1 MNPNAIPSRRVI
13 VVENFN
19 GVWCDAWIIDQEQ
32 LVFASLWGRSS
43 RILALYGAITARQ
56 ITSLDLGGRSCRV
69 SSELDKRQTR
79 LPAQCR
85 YGSEFVHTMVFAET
99 LVRET
104 AGQRILI
111 GARHGD
117 GRMAPVAGDA
127 VFAELAQ
134 MANIGLLPCW
144 QAPLMQVLREQGIVR
159 DLEALGVQA
168 VKIDLA
174 DRDAF
179 ESLVSSLIKTGQLR
193 EAA

>member
-1 MNPNAIPSRRVI
+1 MNPNATPSRRVI
-13 VVENFN
+13 AVENFN

-69 SSELDKRQTR
+69 SGELDKRQTR

-85 YGSEFVHTMVFAET
+85 YGSDFVHVMIFDAM
-99 LVRET
+99 LIRET

-111 GARHGD
+111 GARYAD
-117 GRMAPVAGDA
+117 GRMEPVAEGL
-127 VFAELAQ
+127 VFRELAQ
-134 MANIGLLPCW
+134 MANIGLLASW
-144 QAPLMQVLREQGIVR
+144 QAPLMQVLREQDIVR
-159 DLEALGVQA
+159 ELEALGVQA

>member
-1 MNPNAIPSRRVI
+1 MNPNPTHTCPVI
-13 VVENFN
+13 AVENFN
-19 GVWCDAWIIDQEQ
+19 GVWCDAWIIDQDQ

-56 ITSLDLGGRSCRV
+56 ITSLDLGSRSSRV
-69 SSELDKRQTR
+69 CGELDKCQRR

-85 YGSEFVHTMVFAET
+85 YGSDFVHVLIFDAM
-99 LVRET
+99 LIRET

-111 GARHGD
+111 GARYAD
-117 GRMAPVAGDA
+117 GRMEPVAEGL
-127 VFAELAQ
+127 VFRELAQ
-134 MANIGLLPCW
+134 MANIGLLASW

>member
-1 MNPNAIPSRRVI
+1 MNPNPTHTCPVI
-13 VVENFN
+13 AVENFN
-19 GVWCDAWIIDQEQ
+19 GVWCDAWIIDQDQ

-56 ITSLDLGGRSCRV
+56 ITSLDLGSRSSRV
-69 SSELDKRQTR
+69 CGELDKCQRR

-85 YGSEFVHTMVFAET
+85 YGSDFVHVMIFDAM
-99 LVRET
+99 LIRET

-111 GARHGD
+111 GARYAD
-117 GRMAPVAGDA
+117 GRMEPVAEGL
-127 VFAELAQ
+127 VFRELAQ
-134 MANIGLLPCW
+134 MANIGLLASW

>member
-1 MNPNAIPSRRVI
+1 MNPNATPSRRVI
-13 VVENFN
+13 AVENFN

-32 LVFASLWGRSS
+32 LVFASIWGRSS

-69 SSELDKRQTR
+69 SGELDKRQTR

-85 YGSEFVHTMVFAET
+85 YGSDFVHVMIFDAM
-99 LVRET
+99 LIRET

-111 GARHGD
+111 GARYAD
-117 GRMAPVAGDA
+117 GRMEPVAEGL
-127 VFAELAQ
+127 VFRELAQ
-134 MANIGLLPCW
+134 MANIGLLASW
-144 QAPLMQVLREQGIVR
+144 QAPLMQVLREQDIVR
-159 DLEALGVQA
+159 ELEALGVQA

>member
-1 MNPNAIPSRRVI
+1 M
-13 VVENFN
+13 
-19 GVWCDAWIIDQEQ
+19 
-32 LVFASLWGRSS
+32 FASLWGRSS

-56 ITSLDLGGRSCRV
+56 ITSLDLGGRSSRV
-69 SSELDKRQTR
+69 CGELDKCQRR

-85 YGSEFVHTMVFAET
+85 YGSDFVHVMIFDAM
-99 LVRET
+99 LIRET

-111 GARHGD
+111 GARYAD
-117 GRMAPVAGDA
+117 GRMEPVAEGL
-127 VFAELAQ
+127 VFRELAQ
-134 MANIGLLPCW
+134 MANIGLLASW

>member
-1 MNPNAIPSRRVI
+1 MNPNPTHTCPVI
-13 VVENFN
+13 AVENFN
-19 GVWCDAWIIDQEQ
+19 GVWCDAWIIDQDQ
-32 LVFASLWGRSS
+32 LVFTSLWGRSS

-56 ITSLDLGGRSCRV
+56 ITSLDLGGRSSRV
-69 SSELDKRQTR
+69 CGELDKCQRR

-85 YGSEFVHTMVFAET
+85 YGSDFVHVMIFDAM
-99 LVRET
+99 LIRET

-111 GARHGD
+111 GARYAD
-117 GRMAPVAGDA
+117 GRIEPVAEGL
-127 VFAELAQ
+127 VFRELAQ
-134 MANIGLLPCW
+134 MANIGLLASW

>member
-1 MNPNAIPSRRVI
+1 MNPNPTHTCPVI
-13 VVENFN
+13 AVENFN
-19 GVWCDAWIIDQEQ
+19 GVWCDAWIIDQDQ

-69 SSELDKRQTR
+69 SGELDKRQTR

-104 AGQRILI
+104 VGQRILI

-117 GRMAPVAGDA
+117 GRMAPVAEDT

-134 MANIGLLPCW
+134 LANIGLLASW

>member
-1 MNPNAIPSRRVI
+1 MNPNPTHTCPVI
-13 VVENFN
+13 AVENFN
-19 GVWCDAWIIDQEQ
+19 GVWCDAWIIDQDQ
-32 LVFASLWGRSS
+32 LVFTSLWGRSS
-43 RILALYGAITARQ
+43 RILAIYGAITARQ
-56 ITSLDLGGRSCRV
+56 ITSLDLGGRSSRV
-69 SSELDKRQTR
+69 CGELEKCQRR

-85 YGSEFVHTMVFAET
+85 YGSDFVHVMIFDAM
-99 LVRET
+99 LIRET

-111 GARHGD
+111 GARYAD
-117 GRMAPVAGDA
+117 GRMEPVAEGL
-127 VFAELAQ
+127 VFRELAQ
-134 MANIGLLPCW
+134 MANIGLLASW

>member
-1 MNPNAIPSRRVI
+1 MNPNPTRRVI
-13 VVENFN
+13 AVENFN

-56 ITSLDLGGRSCRV
+56 LTSLDLGGRNCRV
-69 SSELDKRQTR
+69 GCELDKRQTR

-85 YGSEFVHTMVFAET
+85 YGADFVHAMIFDAM

-111 GARHGD
+111 GDRHAD
-117 GRMAPVAGDA
+117 GQIEPVAEDA
-127 VFAELAQ
+127 VFRELAQ
-134 MANIGLLPCW
+134 MANIGLLASW

-168 VKIDLA
+168 VKISLA
-174 DRDAF
+174 DREAF
-179 ESLVSSLIKTGQLR
+179 EQLVSALIKGGQLR

>member
-1 MNPNAIPSRRVI
+1 MNPNATPSRRVI
-13 VVENFN
+13 AVENFN
-19 GVWCDAWIIDQEQ
+19 GVWCDAWSIDQEQ

-56 ITSLDLGGRSCRV
+56 ITSLNLGGRSCRV
-69 SSELDKRQTR
+69 SGELDKRQTR

-85 YGSEFVHTMVFAET
+85 YGSDFVHVMIFDAM
-99 LVRET
+99 LIRET

-111 GARHGD
+111 GARYAD
-117 GRMAPVAGDA
+117 GRMEPVAEGL
-127 VFAELAQ
+127 VFRELAQ
-134 MANIGLLPCW
+134 MANIGLLASW
-144 QAPLMQVLREQGIVR
+144 QAPLMQELREQGIVR

>member
-1 MNPNAIPSRRVI
+1 MNPNPTHTCPVI
-13 VVENFN
+13 AVENFN

-85 YGSEFVHTMVFAET
+85 YGSDFAHTMVFAET

-104 AGQRILI
+104 VGQRILI

-117 GRMAPVAGDA
+117 GRMVPVAEDA

-144 QAPLMQVLREQGIVR
+144 QAPLMQALREQHMVC
-159 DLEALGVQA
+159 DLETLGVQA

>member
-1 MNPNAIPSRRVI
+1 MNPNPTHTCPVI
-13 VVENFN
+13 AVENFN
-19 GVWCDAWIIDQEQ
+19 GVWCDAWIIDQDQ

-56 ITSLDLGGRSCRV
+56 ITSLDLGSRSSRV
-69 SSELDKRQTR
+69 CGELDKCQRR

-85 YGSEFVHTMVFAET
+85 YGSDFVHVMIFDAM
-99 LVRET
+99 LIRET

-111 GARHGD
+111 GARYAD
-117 GRMAPVAGDA
+117 GRIEPVAEGL
-127 VFAELAQ
+127 VFRELAQ
-134 MANIGLLPCW
+134 MANIGLLASW

>member
-1 MNPNAIPSRRVI
+1 MNPNPTHTCPVI
-13 VVENFN
+13 AVENFN

-56 ITSLDLGGRSCRV
+56 ITSLDLGGRSSRV
-69 SSELDKRQTR
+69 CGELDKCQRR

-85 YGSEFVHTMVFAET
+85 YGSDFVHVMIFDAM
-99 LVRET
+99 LIRET

-117 GRMAPVAGDA
+117 GRMVPVAEDA

-134 MANIGLLPCW
+134 MANIGLLASW

>member
-1 MNPNAIPSRRVI
+1 MNPNPTRRVI
-13 VVENFN
+13 AVENFN

-56 ITSLDLGGRSCRV
+56 LTSLDLGGRNCRV
-69 SSELDKRQTR
+69 SGELDKRQTR

-85 YGSEFVHTMVFAET
+85 YGADFVHAMIFDAM

-111 GARHGD
+111 GDRHAD
-117 GRMAPVAGDA
+117 GQIEPVAEDA
-127 VFAELAQ
+127 VFRELAQ
-134 MANIGLLPCW
+134 MANIGLLASW

>member
-1 MNPNAIPSRRVI
+1 MNPNPTRRVI
-13 VVENFN
+13 AVENFN
-19 GVWCDAWIIDQEQ
+19 GIWCDAWIIDREQ

-85 YGSEFVHTMVFAET
+85 YGSDFAHTMVFAET

-104 AGQRILI
+104 VGQRILI

-117 GRMAPVAGDA
+117 GRMVPVAEDA

-159 DLEALGVQA
+159 DLETLGVQA

>member
-19 GVWCDAWIIDQEQ
+19 GVWCDAWVIDQEQ

-85 YGSEFVHTMVFAET
+85 YGADFVHAMVFDET

-117 GRMAPVAGDA
+117 GRMAPVAADA

-144 QAPLMQVLREQGIVR
+144 QVPLTQVLREQGIVR

>member
-1 MNPNAIPSRRVI
+1 MNPNPTHTCPVI
-13 VVENFN
+13 AVENFN
-19 GVWCDAWIIDQEQ
+19 GVWCDAWIIDQDQ
-32 LVFASLWGRSS
+32 LVFTSLWGRSS
-43 RILALYGAITARQ
+43 RILAIYGAITARQ
-56 ITSLDLGGRSCRV
+56 ITSLDLGGRSSRV
-69 SSELDKRQTR
+69 CGELDKCQRR

-85 YGSEFVHTMVFAET
+85 YGSDFVHVMIFDAM
-99 LVRET
+99 LIRET

-111 GARHGD
+111 GARYAD
-117 GRMAPVAGDA
+117 GRMEPVAEGL
-127 VFAELAQ
+127 VFRELAQ
-134 MANIGLLPCW
+134 MANIGLLASW

>member
-1 MNPNAIPSRRVI
+1 MNPNATPSRRFI
-13 VVENFN
+13 AVENFN

-43 RILALYGAITARQ
+43 RTLALYGAITARQ

-69 SSELDKRQTR
+69 SGELDKRQTR

-85 YGSEFVHTMVFAET
+85 YGSDFVHVMIFDAM
-99 LVRET
+99 LIRET

-111 GARHGD
+111 GARYAD
-117 GRMAPVAGDA
+117 GRMEPVAEGL
-127 VFAELAQ
+127 VFRELAQ
-134 MANIGLLPCW
+134 MANIGLLASW

-179 ESLVSSLIKTGQLR
+179 ESLVASLIKTGQLR

>member
-1 MNPNAIPSRRVI
+1 MNPNPTRRVI
-13 VVENFN
+13 AVENFN

-56 ITSLDLGGRSCRV
+56 LTSLDLGGRNCRV
-69 SSELDKRQTR
+69 SGELDKRQTR

-85 YGSEFVHTMVFAET
+85 YGADFVHAMIFDAM

-111 GARHGD
+111 GDRHAD
-117 GRMAPVAGDA
+117 GQIEPVAEDA
-127 VFAELAQ
+127 VFRELAQ
-134 MANIGLLPCW
+134 MANIGLLASW

-179 ESLVSSLIKTGQLR
+179 ESLVASLIKTGQLR

>member
-1 MNPNAIPSRRVI
+1 MNPNPTHTCPVI
-13 VVENFN
+13 AVENFN
-19 GVWCDAWIIDQEQ
+19 GVWCDAWIIDQDQ

-56 ITSLDLGGRSCRV
+56 ITSLDLGGRSSRV
-69 SSELDKRQTR
+69 CGELDKCQRR

-85 YGSEFVHTMVFAET
+85 YGSDFVRVMIFDAM
-99 LVRET
+99 LIRET

-111 GARHGD
+111 GARYAD
-117 GRMAPVAGDA
+117 GRIEPVAEGL
-127 VFAELAQ
+127 VFRELAQ
-134 MANIGLLPCW
+134 MANIGLLASW

>member
-1 MNPNAIPSRRVI
+1 MNPNPTHTCPVI
-13 VVENFN
+13 AVENFN
-19 GVWCDAWIIDQEQ
+19 GVWCDAWIIDQDQ

-43 RILALYGAITARQ
+43 RILALSGAITARQ
-56 ITSLDLGGRSCRV
+56 ITSLDLGSRSSRV
-69 SSELDKRQTR
+69 CGELDKCQRR

-85 YGSEFVHTMVFAET
+85 YGSDFVHVMIFDAM
-99 LVRET
+99 LIRET

-111 GARHGD
+111 GARYAD
-117 GRMAPVAGDA
+117 GRMEPVAEGL
-127 VFAELAQ
+127 VFRELAQ
-134 MANIGLLPCW
+134 MANIGLLASW

>member
-1 MNPNAIPSRRVI
+1 MNPNPTRRVI
-13 VVENFN
+13 AVENFN

-56 ITSLDLGGRSCRV
+56 ITSLDLGGRSSRV
-69 SSELDKRQTR
+69 CGELDKCQRR

-85 YGSEFVHTMVFAET
+85 YGSDFVHVMIFDAM
-99 LVRET
+99 LIRET

-111 GARHGD
+111 GARDAD
-117 GRMAPVAGDA
+117 GRMEPVAEGL
-127 VFAELAQ
+127 VFRELAQ
-134 MANIGLLPCW
+134 MANIGLLASW

>member
-1 MNPNAIPSRRVI
+1 MNPNATPSRRVI

-19 GVWCDAWIIDQEQ
+19 GVWCDAWVIDQEQ

-79 LPAQCR
+79 LSAQCR
-85 YGSEFVHTMVFAET
+85 YGADFVHTMVFDDM
-99 LVRET
+99 LIRET

-111 GARHGD
+111 GRRHAD
-117 GRMAPVAGDA
+117 GQYEPVAEDT
-127 VFAELAQ
+127 VFRELEQ
-134 MANIGLLPCW
+134 MATLGLLPCW
-144 QAPLMQVLREQGIVR
+144 QTPLMQVLREQEKLR
-159 DLEALGVQA
+159 DLDAHGVQA

-174 DRDAF
+174 DRDTF
-179 ESLVSSLIKTGQLR
+179 EQLVSDLIKSGQLR

>member
-1 MNPNAIPSRRVI
+1 MNPNATPSRRVI
-13 VVENFN
+13 AVENFN

-69 SSELDKRQTR
+69 SGELDKRQTR
-79 LPAQCR
+79 LSAQCR
-85 YGSEFVHTMVFAET
+85 YGADFVHTMVFDDM
-99 LVRET
+99 LIRET

-111 GARHGD
+111 GRRHAD
-117 GRMAPVAGDA
+117 GQYEPVAEDT
-127 VFAELAQ
+127 VFRELEQ
-134 MANIGLLPCW
+134 MATLGLLPCW
-144 QAPLMQVLREQGIVR
+144 QTPLMQVLREQHMVR
-159 DLEALGVQA
+159 DLEARGIQA

-174 DRDAF
+174 DRDTF
-179 ESLVSSLIKTGQLR
+179 EYLVSSLVKAGQLR

>member
-1 MNPNAIPSRRVI
+1 MNPNPTRRVI
-13 VVENFN
+13 AVENFN
-19 GVWCDAWIIDQEQ
+19 GVWCDAWIIDREQ

-56 ITSLDLGGRSCRV
+56 LTSLDLGGRNCRV
-69 SSELDKRQTR
+69 GCELDKRQTR

-85 YGSEFVHTMVFAET
+85 YGADFVHTMIFDAM

-111 GARHGD
+111 GDRHAD
-117 GRMAPVAGDA
+117 GQIEPVAEDA
-127 VFAELAQ
+127 VYRELAQ

-144 QAPLMQVLREQGIVR
+144 QTPLLQALREQEMVR
-159 DLEALGVQA
+159 EPESHGVQA
-168 VKIDLA
+168 VKISLA
-174 DRDAF
+174 DREAF
-179 ESLVSSLIKTGQLR
+179 EQLVSALVKGGQLR

>member
-1 MNPNAIPSRRVI
+1 MNPNPTHTCPVI
-13 VVENFN
+13 AVENFN
-19 GVWCDAWIIDQEQ
+19 GVWCDAWIIDQDQ
-32 LVFASLWGRSS
+32 LVFTSLWGRSS
-43 RILALYGAITARQ
+43 RILAIYGAITARQ
-56 ITSLDLGGRSCRV
+56 ITSLDLGGRSSRV
-69 SSELDKRQTR
+69 CGELEKCQRR

-85 YGSEFVHTMVFAET
+85 YGSDFVHAMIFDAM

-111 GARHGD
+111 GARYAD
-117 GRMAPVAGDA
+117 GRMEPVAEGL
-127 VFAELAQ
+127 VFRELAQ
-134 MANIGLLPCW
+134 MANIGLLASW